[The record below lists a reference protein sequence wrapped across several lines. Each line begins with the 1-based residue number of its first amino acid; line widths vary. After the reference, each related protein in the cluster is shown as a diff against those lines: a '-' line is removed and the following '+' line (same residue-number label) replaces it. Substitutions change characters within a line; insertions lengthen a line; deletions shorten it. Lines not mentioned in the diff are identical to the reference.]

1 MYICIYVYYIYIY
14 MYICIYTYVYMCCL
28 STTYPPGH
36 HHNGFKVTDAL
47 WYMVYMLFVCNNL
60 KSVQVTGRE
69 RIITIIND
77 HFLRLKIILPKSP
90 EVQRSKS

>member
-1 MYICIYVYYIYIY
+1 
-14 MYICIYTYVYMCCL
+14 MYICIYTYVHMCCL
-28 STTYPPGH
+28 NTTCPPGH

-60 KSVQVTGRE
+60 KSAQVTGRE

-77 HFLRLKIILPKSP
+77 HFLRLAIILPKSP